1 MVYRTRRL
9 TRKINDI
16 PPSKWGGGEGLK
28 QKAAQ
33 IFTGSW
39 HEAGSRKT
47 TADLETIRTNEHRTE
62 GLRWQVS
69 RKKYMNDYLICL
81 TIWKVGVI
89 VKDS

>member
-1 MVYRTRRL
+1 MVYRTRL
-9 TRKINDI
+9 NRKNDI

-47 TADLETIRTNEHRTE
+47 TVDLETTRTNEHRTE
-62 GLRWQVS
+62 GLRWQVF